1 MNHYLL
7 HKMNCCTGIWI
18 SVPSFVWRGH

>member
-1 MNHYLL
+1 MNHYLQ
-7 HKMNCCTGIWI
+7 HKMNCCTWIWI